1 MYASTV
7 RRFKARRA
15 LDTTVSP
22 LLRGAVVPPKAAL
35 AGNLE
40 VVESHNAQPVATF
53 AAHDVVDVNSHT
65 SDLTQRFGQHNH
77 GVTKSTKNRGPWE
90 LVHREEFGMRGEAM
104 RRERFLKSGQGR
116 EELKKLLKA

>member
-1 MYASTV
+1 MFFVYV
-7 RRFKARRA
+7 
-15 LDTTVSP
+15 
-22 LLRGAVVPPKAAL
+22 LRSKTSGRL
-35 AGNLE
+35 YIG
-40 VVESHNAQPVATF
+40 
-53 AAHDVVDVNSHT
+53 HT
-65 SDLTQRFGQHNH
+65 SDLTQRLGQHNH